1 MIDRSHIGK
10 RWPPWEVEL
19 EKGRLQLFAKAIGE
33 ARLIYT
39 DDAAARA
46 AGYRGIVAPPTYS
59 VCLGADDPKGL
70 EYLKELG
77 VPMGRML
84 HGEQK
89 ITQVEP
95 ICAGDRVVVTRRVR
109 DIYDKKG
116 GALEFIVF
124 ESDVRNK
131 LDDRLVAKTEAILV
145 IRNP

>member
-1 MIDRSHIGK
+1 VIDRANIGK
-10 RWPPWEVEL
+10 SWPPWEVEV

-33 ARLIYT
+33 TRPIYT
-39 DDAAARA
+39 DDGAAKA
-46 AGYRGIVAPPTYS
+46 AGFRGILAPPTYP

-70 EYLKELG
+70 QYLTDLG

-84 HGEQK
+84 HGEQR
-89 ITQVEP
+89 IHQVEP
-95 ICAGDRVVVTRRVR
+95 ICAGDRLLVTRRVR

-124 ESDVRNK
+124 ESEVHNRAT
-131 LDDRLVAKTEAILV
+131 DRVVARTEAILA